1 MATFRIEI
9 LEMLGH
15 ESSMR
20 GGYRWR
26 VSDGGGQTLETGLA
40 GSRAEALLEA
50 SDSVERLEWSGG
62 RETF

>member
-9 LEMLGH
+9 LESLGR
-15 ESSMR
+15 ESSMG

-40 GSRAEALLEA
+40 GSRAEALREA
-50 SDSVERLEWSGG
+50 SDSVERLEWPGG
-62 RETF
+62 WGTL